1 LLTDINVKIGLHK
14 EKWIVDLQLNC
25 IVGLQKMIDYSP
37 HTKYTAQKIQDKV
50 TRGAYFY
57 SSFSIDDGIGSTTN
71 IKKLIEKLTLR
82 YDLNLTS
89 RQRNYRLKTGKPI
102 ADLIVQDVI
111 YENRWQFILL
121 ITTPNSH
128 KHSKQISPPNEEQKQ
143 IGKDKIFEIEEL
155 SFSRENIIAETDLIH
170 NYFNDDEAFQFVM
183 SKPYLELDF
192 AGCSAELIR
201 MTHKKYKSNS
211 DKFYKTP
218 SKPFSWT
225 WRWKKEVIAKKKS
238 DLVSIINRYVSQT
251 NKVKPIEDLVKW
263 QSYFQTYAVFRGM
276 RQQVGRLY
284 ALGKLFLYSR
294 SKQRWDD
301 QNLPTL
307 KLYFLPRLELYAES
321 YEEYCLRREIYTNF
335 DLELPRYISLTL
347 DMDKV
352 INFVDKMEKKQHS

>member
-1 LLTDINVKIGLHK
+1 
-14 EKWIVDLQLNC
+14 
-25 IVGLQKMIDYSP
+25 MIDYSP

-82 YDLNLTS
+82 YNLNLTS

-128 KHSKQISPPNEEQKQ
+128 KHSKQPVHLTEQHKQ
-143 IGKDKIFEIEEL
+143 IGKDKIIEMEEL
-155 SFSRENIIAETDLIH
+155 SFSRENLIAETDLIY
-170 NYFNDDEAFQFVM
+170 NYFKDGEVLKFVM

-192 AGCSAELIR
+192 AGCSAELVR
-201 MTHKKYKSNS
+201 MTHKKYKANS

-218 SKPFSWT
+218 NKPFSWT
-225 WRWKKEVIAKKKS
+225 WRWKQEVTAKKKT
-238 DLVSIINRYVSQT
+238 DLVNIINRYVSQP
-251 NKVKPIEDLVKW
+251 NKAKPIEDLLKW

-284 ALGKLFLYSR
+284 TLGKLFLYSR
-294 SKQRWDD
+294 GKQRWDD
-301 QNLPTL
+301 SNLPIL
-307 KLYFLPRLELYAES
+307 KLYFLPRLELYADS
-321 YEEYCLRREIYTNF
+321 YEEYCLRREIYINY
-335 DLELPRYISLTL
+335 DIELPRRLAQNCDWNKIDSFLSNIK
-347 DMDKV
+347 D
-352 INFVDKMEKKQHS
+352 S

>member
-1 LLTDINVKIGLHK
+1 
-14 EKWIVDLQLNC
+14 
-25 IVGLQKMIDYSP
+25 MIDYSP

-57 SSFSIDDGIGSTTN
+57 SSFSIDDCIGSTTN
-71 IKKLIEKLTLR
+71 IKKLIEKLTIR

-128 KHSKQISPPNEEQKQ
+128 RHSKQPIHSNEQQEQ
-143 IGKDKIFEIEEL
+143 IGKDKIYEMEKL
-155 SFSRENIIAETDLIH
+155 SFSKEDIIAETNLIH
-170 NYFNDDEAFQFVM
+170 SYFDDDEDLKFAM

-192 AGCSAELIR
+192 AGCSAELVR

-211 DKFYKTP
+211 DKFYRTP

-225 WRWKKEVIAKKKS
+225 WRWKKEVIAKKKT
-238 DLVSIINRYVSQT
+238 DLVNTINRYVSQP
-251 NKVKPIEDLVKW
+251 NKAKPIEDLVKW

-284 ALGKLFLYSR
+284 TLGKMFLYSR
-294 SKQRWDD
+294 GKQRWHD
-301 QNLPTL
+301 QELPNL
-307 KLYFLPRLELYAES
+307 KLYFAPRYETYAES
-321 YEEYCLRREIYTNF
+321 YDEYCIRRDVYTHF
-335 DLELPRYISLTL
+335 GKELPREIAKDGDWEKIEEFL
-347 DMDKV
+347 D
-352 INFVDKMEKKQHS
+352 

>member
-1 LLTDINVKIGLHK
+1 
-14 EKWIVDLQLNC
+14 
-25 IVGLQKMIDYSP
+25 MIDYSP

-57 SSFSIDDGIGSTTN
+57 SSFSIDDGISSTTN
-71 IKKLIEKLTLR
+71 IKKLIEKLTIR

-102 ADLIVQDVI
+102 ADLIVQDVM
-111 YENRWQFILL
+111 YENRWLFILL

-128 KHSKQISPPNEEQKQ
+128 KHSKQPIHSTEQQKQ

-155 SFSRENIIAETDLIH
+155 SFSRELIIAETDLIH
-170 NYFNDDEAFQFVM
+170 DYFKDDEVLKFVM

-192 AGCSAELIR
+192 SGYSAELVR

-225 WRWKKEVIAKKKS
+225 WRWKKEVVAKKKM
-238 DLVSIINRYVSQT
+238 DLVNIINRYVSQT
-251 NKVKPIEDLVKW
+251 NKAKPIEDLVKW

-284 ALGKLFLYSR
+284 TLGKLFLYSR

-301 QNLPTL
+301 QKLPIL

-321 YEEYCLRREIYTNF
+321 YDEYCLRRDIYVHF
-335 DLELPRYISLTL
+335 GKELPRKLSKTEQWNEIDDFLNA
-347 DMDKV
+347 
-352 INFVDKMEKKQHS
+352 I

>member
-1 LLTDINVKIGLHK
+1 
-14 EKWIVDLQLNC
+14 
-25 IVGLQKMIDYSP
+25 MIDYSP

-82 YDLNLTS
+82 YNLNLTS

-128 KHSKQISPPNEEQKQ
+128 KHSKQPVHPTEQHKQ

-155 SFSRENIIAETDLIH
+155 SFSREHIVGETDLIH
-170 NYFNDDEAFQFVM
+170 DYFKDDEVLKFVM

-192 AGCSAELIR
+192 SEYSAELVR

-225 WRWKKEVIAKKKS
+225 WRWKKEVIAKKKT
-238 DLVSIINRYVSQT
+238 DLVNIINRYVSQT
-251 NKVKPIEDLVKW
+251 NKAKPIEDLVKW

-284 ALGKLFLYSR
+284 TLGKLFLYSR
-294 SKQRWDD
+294 GKQRWDD
-301 QNLPTL
+301 LSLPTL
-307 KLYFLPRLELYAES
+307 KLYFAPRYEKYADS
-321 YEEYCLRREIYTNF
+321 YEEYYLKREIYLNF
-335 DLELPRYISLTL
+335 DKELPRDISSKL
-347 DMDKV
+347 DMHKV
-352 INFVDKMEKKQHS
+352 IEFLDNDRD

>member
-1 LLTDINVKIGLHK
+1 
-14 EKWIVDLQLNC
+14 
-25 IVGLQKMIDYSP
+25 MIDYSP

-57 SSFSIDDGIGSTTN
+57 SSFSVDNGISSTTN
-71 IKKLIEKLTLR
+71 IEKLINKLTIR
-82 YDLNLTS
+82 YGLNLTS

-128 KHSKQISPPNEEQKQ
+128 KHSKQSTHSTEQKKQ
-143 IGKDKIFEIEEL
+143 IGKDNIYEIEEEL
-155 SFSRENIIAETDLIH
+155 SFSREHIIAETNFIH
-170 NYFNDDEAFQFVM
+170 SYFNDDEALKCVM
-183 SKPYLELDF
+183 VKPYLDLDF
-192 AGCSAELIR
+192 AGCSAELVR
-201 MTHKKYKSNS
+201 MTHKKYKPNT
-211 DKFYKTP
+211 DKFYRSP

-225 WRWKKEVIAKKKS
+225 WRWKKEVVAKKKM
-238 DLVSIINRYVSQT
+238 DLVNIINRYVSQP
-251 NKVKPIEDLVKW
+251 NKAKPIEDLIKW

-284 ALGKLFLYSR
+284 TLGKLFIYSR
-294 SKQRWDD
+294 SKQKWDD

-321 YEEYCLRREIYTNF
+321 YEEYCLRREVYINY
-335 DLELPRYISLTL
+335 DVELPRRLAQNCDWNEIDDFLNTT
-347 DMDKV
+347 
-352 INFVDKMEKKQHS
+352 

>member
-1 LLTDINVKIGLHK
+1 
-14 EKWIVDLQLNC
+14 
-25 IVGLQKMIDYSP
+25 MIDYSP

-71 IKKLIEKLTLR
+71 IKKLIDKLTVR

-128 KHSKQISPPNEEQKQ
+128 KHSKQPIHPAEQQKQ
-143 IGKDKIFEIEEL
+143 IGKDKIVEMEEL
-155 SFSRENIIAETDLIH
+155 SFSKEHIIAETDLVH
-170 NYFNDDEAFQFVM
+170 SHFKDDEVLNFIM

-192 AGCSAELIR
+192 AGYSAELVR

-211 DKFYKTP
+211 DKFYRIP

-225 WRWKKEVIAKKKS
+225 WRWKKEVIAKKKT
-238 DLVSIINRYVSQT
+238 DLVNIINRYVSQT
-251 NKVKPIEDLVKW
+251 NKVRPIEDLAKW
-263 QSYFQTYAVFRGM
+263 QAYFQTYAVFRGM

-284 ALGKLFLYSR
+284 TLGKLFLYSR
-294 SKQRWDD
+294 GKQKWDD
-301 QNLPTL
+301 QKLPTL
-307 KLYFLPRLELYAES
+307 KLYFAPRYEIYAES
-321 YEEYCLRREIYTNF
+321 YDEYYLRREIYINY
-335 DLELPRYISLTL
+335 DIEVPRELVLSRDWNQIEQFLKDT
-347 DMDKV
+347 
-352 INFVDKMEKKQHS
+352 

>member
-1 LLTDINVKIGLHK
+1 
-14 EKWIVDLQLNC
+14 
-25 IVGLQKMIDYSP
+25 MIDYSP

-102 ADLIVQDVI
+102 ADLIVQDVM

-128 KHSKQISPPNEEQKQ
+128 RHSKQPVHSTEQQKQ
-143 IGKDKIFEIEEL
+143 IDKDKIFEMEEL
-155 SFSRENIIAETDLIH
+155 SFSREQIIAETDLIH
-170 NYFNDDEAFQFVM
+170 RYFNDDELLKFVM

-192 AGCSAELIR
+192 AGCSAELVR

-211 DKFYKTP
+211 DKFYRTP
-218 SKPFSWT
+218 NKPFSWT
-225 WRWKKEVIAKKKS
+225 WKWKKEVIAKKKT
-238 DLVSIINRYVSQT
+238 DLVNIINRYVSQAD
-251 NKVKPIEDLVKW
+251 KAKPIEDLNKW

-284 ALGKLFLYSR
+284 SLGKLFLYSR

-301 QNLPTL
+301 QKLPIL

-321 YEEYCLRREIYTNF
+321 YEQYCLRREIYINY
-335 DLELPRYISLTL
+335 DVELPIGLAQNYDWNEIDNFLTNN
-347 DMDKV
+347 V
-352 INFVDKMEKKQHS
+352 

>member
-1 LLTDINVKIGLHK
+1 
-14 EKWIVDLQLNC
+14 
-25 IVGLQKMIDYSP
+25 MIDYSP

-71 IKKLIEKLTLR
+71 IKKLIDKLTVR

-128 KHSKQISPPNEEQKQ
+128 KHRKQPIHSTEQQKQ

-155 SFSRENIIAETDLIH
+155 SFSREHIIAEIDLIH
-170 NYFNDDEAFQFVM
+170 DYFKDDEVLNFIM

-192 AGCSAELIR
+192 AGCSAELVR

-211 DKFYKTP
+211 DKFYRTP

-225 WRWKKEVIAKKKS
+225 WRWKKDVIAKKKT
-238 DLVSIINRYVSQT
+238 DLVNIINRYVSQS
-251 NKVKPIEDLVKW
+251 NKAKSIEDVVKW

-284 ALGKLFLYSR
+284 TLGKLFLYSR
-294 SKQRWDD
+294 GKQRWDD
-301 QNLPTL
+301 QELPNL
-307 KLYFLPRLELYAES
+307 KLYFAPRYEKYADS
-321 YEEYCLRREIYTNF
+321 YEEYFLKREIYLNF
-335 DLELPRYISLTL
+335 NKELPREISSKLNMNQVIEFL
-347 DMDKV
+347 DKDMV
-352 INFVDKMEKKQHS
+352 

>member
-1 LLTDINVKIGLHK
+1 
-14 EKWIVDLQLNC
+14 
-25 IVGLQKMIDYSP
+25 MIDYSP

-82 YDLNLTS
+82 YNLNLTS
-89 RQRNYRLKTGKPI
+89 RQRNYRLKTGQPI

-128 KHSKQISPPNEEQKQ
+128 RHSKQPIHANEQQEQ
-143 IGKDKIFEIEEL
+143 IGKDKIFEMQEL
-155 SFSRENIIAETDLIH
+155 AFSREHIIADTDLIH
-170 NYFNDDEAFQFVM
+170 SYFKDDEVLKFVM

-192 AGCSAELIR
+192 AGCSAELVR

-211 DKFYKTP
+211 DKFYRTP

-225 WRWKKEVIAKKKS
+225 WRWKKEVVAKKKI
-238 DLVSIINRYVSQT
+238 DLVNIINRYVSQA
-251 NKVKPIEDLVKW
+251 NKAKPIEDLVKW

-276 RQQVGRLY
+276 RQQVGR
-284 ALGKLFLYSR
+284 GGSG
-294 SKQRWDD
+294 
-301 QNLPTL
+301 NLNNTY
-307 KLYFLPRLELYAES
+307 K
-321 YEEYCLRREIYTNF
+321 
-335 DLELPRYISLTL
+335 
-347 DMDKV
+347 
-352 INFVDKMEKKQHS
+352 

>member
-1 LLTDINVKIGLHK
+1 
-14 EKWIVDLQLNC
+14 
-25 IVGLQKMIDYSP
+25 MIDYSP

-57 SSFSIDDGIGSTTN
+57 SSFSIDDGIGSATN

-128 KHSKQISPPNEEQKQ
+128 RHSKQPIRSNEQQEQ
-143 IGKDKIFEIEEL
+143 IGKDKIYEMEEL
-155 SFSRENIIAETDLIH
+155 SFSKENIIAEIDLIH
-170 NYFNDDEAFQFVM
+170 NYFNDDEVLKLVM

-192 AGCSAELIR
+192 AGCSAELVR

-211 DKFYKTP
+211 DKFYRTP

-225 WRWKKEVIAKKKS
+225 WRWKKEVLAKKKT
-238 DLVSIINRYVSQT
+238 DLVNIINRYVSQI
-251 NKVKPIEDLVKW
+251 NKVRPIEDLVKW

-284 ALGKLFLYSR
+284 TLGKLFLYSR
-294 SKQRWDD
+294 GKQRWHD
-301 QNLPTL
+301 QELPNL
-307 KLYFLPRLELYAES
+307 KLYFAPRYETYAES
-321 YEEYCLRREIYTNF
+321 YGEYCLRREIYINY
-335 DLELPRYISLTL
+335 DVELPRRLAQNCDWNKIDSFLSNIK
-347 DMDKV
+347 D
-352 INFVDKMEKKQHS
+352 S

>member
-1 LLTDINVKIGLHK
+1 
-14 EKWIVDLQLNC
+14 
-25 IVGLQKMIDYSP
+25 MIDYSP

-57 SSFSIDDGIGSTTN
+57 SSFSIDDGISSTTN
-71 IKKLIEKLTLR
+71 IKKLIEKLTIR

-102 ADLIVQDVI
+102 ADLIVQNVM

-128 KHSKQISPPNEEQKQ
+128 KHSKQSIRSTEQQKQ

-155 SFSRENIIAETDLIH
+155 SFSRELIIAETDLIH
-170 NYFNDDEAFQFVM
+170 DYFKDDEVLNFII
-183 SKPYLELDF
+183 SKPYLEMDF
-192 AGCSAELIR
+192 AGYSAELVR

-225 WRWKKEVIAKKKS
+225 WRWKKEVVAKKKM
-238 DLVSIINRYVSQT
+238 DLVNIINRYVSQT
-251 NKVKPIEDLVKW
+251 NKAKPIEDLVKW

-284 ALGKLFLYSR
+284 TLGKLFLYSR
-294 SKQRWDD
+294 SKQRWDH
-301 QNLPTL
+301 QNLPIL

-321 YEEYCLRREIYTNF
+321 YEEYCLRREIYINY
-335 DLELPRYISLTL
+335 DIELPRRLAQNCDWNEIDSFLNT
-347 DMDKV
+347 
-352 INFVDKMEKKQHS
+352 N

>member
-1 LLTDINVKIGLHK
+1 
-14 EKWIVDLQLNC
+14 
-25 IVGLQKMIDYSP
+25 MIDYSP

-57 SSFSIDDGIGSTTN
+57 SSFSIDNGIGSTTN

-128 KHSKQISPPNEEQKQ
+128 RHSKQPIHSTEHQKQ
-143 IGKDKIFEIEEL
+143 IGKDKIFEMEEL
-155 SFSRENIIAETDLIH
+155 SFSREHIIAETDLIH
-170 NYFNDDEAFQFVM
+170 RYFNDDEVLKFVM

-192 AGCSAELIR
+192 AGCSAELVR
-201 MTHKKYKSNS
+201 MTHKKYRSNS
-211 DKFYKTP
+211 DKFYRTP

-225 WRWKKEVIAKKKS
+225 WRWKKDVIAKKKT
-238 DLVSIINRYVSQT
+238 DLVNIINRYVSQT

-284 ALGKLFLYSR
+284 TLGKLFLYSR
-294 SKQRWDD
+294 GKQRWDD
-301 QNLPTL
+301 STLPTL
-307 KLYFLPRLELYAES
+307 KLYFAPRYEIYSES
-321 YEEYCLRREIYTNF
+321 YEEYCLRRDIYINF
-335 DLELPRYISLTL
+335 NLELPRELAKNHNWIEI
-347 DMDKV
+347 D
-352 INFVDKMEKKQHS
+352 NFLSRSM

>member
-1 LLTDINVKIGLHK
+1 
-14 EKWIVDLQLNC
+14 
-25 IVGLQKMIDYSP
+25 MIDYSP
-37 HTKYTAQKIQDKV
+37 HTKYTAQKIQDNV

-57 SSFSIDDGIGSTTN
+57 SSFSIDDGISSTTN
-71 IKKLIEKLTLR
+71 IKKLIEKLTIR

-102 ADLIVQDVI
+102 ADLIVQNVM

-128 KHSKQISPPNEEQKQ
+128 KHSKQSIRSTEQQKQ
-143 IGKDKIFEIEEL
+143 ICKDKIFEIEEL
-155 SFSRENIIAETDLIH
+155 SFSRELIIAETDLIH
-170 NYFNDDEAFQFVM
+170 DYFKDDEVLNFIM
-183 SKPYLELDF
+183 SKPYLEMDF
-192 AGCSAELIR
+192 AGYSAELVR

-225 WRWKKEVIAKKKS
+225 WRWKKEVVAKKKM
-238 DLVSIINRYVSQT
+238 DLVNIINRYVSQT
-251 NKVKPIEDLVKW
+251 NKAKPIEDLVKW

-284 ALGKLFLYSR
+284 TLGKLFLYSR
-294 SKQRWDD
+294 SKQRWDH

-321 YEEYCLRREIYTNF
+321 YEEYCLRREIYINY
-335 DLELPRYISLTL
+335 DIELPRRLAQNCDWNEIDSFLNT
-347 DMDKV
+347 
-352 INFVDKMEKKQHS
+352 N

>member
-1 LLTDINVKIGLHK
+1 
-14 EKWIVDLQLNC
+14 
-25 IVGLQKMIDYSP
+25 MIDYSP

-71 IKKLIEKLTLR
+71 IKKLIEKLTIR

-128 KHSKQISPPNEEQKQ
+128 RHSKQPIHSTEQQKQ
-143 IGKDKIFEIEEL
+143 IGKDKIFEVEES
-155 SFSRENIIAETDLIH
+155 SFSREHIIAETDLIH
-170 NYFNDDEAFQFVM
+170 DYFKDDEVLKFVM

-192 AGCSAELIR
+192 ADCSAELVR

-225 WRWKKEVIAKKKS
+225 WRWKKEVIAKKKT
-238 DLVSIINRYVSQT
+238 DLVNIINRYVSQT
-251 NKVKPIEDLVKW
+251 NKTKPIDDLIKW

-284 ALGKLFLYSR
+284 TLGKLFLYSR

-301 QNLPTL
+301 QKLPIL

-321 YEEYCLRREIYTNF
+321 YDEYCLRRDIYVHF
-335 DLELPRYISLTL
+335 GKELPRKLSKTEQWNEIDDFLNA
-347 DMDKV
+347 
-352 INFVDKMEKKQHS
+352 I

>member
-1 LLTDINVKIGLHK
+1 
-14 EKWIVDLQLNC
+14 
-25 IVGLQKMIDYSP
+25 MIDYSP

-71 IKKLIEKLTLR
+71 IKKLIDKLTVR

-128 KHSKQISPPNEEQKQ
+128 KHSKQPIHSTEQQKQ

-155 SFSRENIIAETDLIH
+155 SFSREHIIAEIDLIH
-170 NYFNDDEAFQFVM
+170 DYFKDDEVLNFIM

-192 AGCSAELIR
+192 AGCSAELVR

-211 DKFYKTP
+211 DKFYRTP

-225 WRWKKEVIAKKKS
+225 WRWKKDVIAKKKT
-238 DLVSIINRYVSQT
+238 DLVNIINRYVSQS
-251 NKVKPIEDLVKW
+251 NKAKSIEDVVKW

-284 ALGKLFLYSR
+284 TLGKLFLYSR

-301 QNLPTL
+301 QELPTL
-307 KLYFLPRLELYAES
+307 KLYFIPRYETYSES
-321 YEEYCLRREIYTNF
+321 YDEYCLRREIYINF
-335 DLELPRYISLTL
+335 NVELPREIILTN
-347 DMDKV
+347 DWNI
-352 INFVDKMEKKQHS
+352 INEYLE

>member
-1 LLTDINVKIGLHK
+1 
-14 EKWIVDLQLNC
+14 
-25 IVGLQKMIDYSP
+25 MIDYSP

-71 IKKLIEKLTLR
+71 IKKLIEKLTDR

-102 ADLIVQDVI
+102 ADLIVQDVM

-128 KHSKQISPPNEEQKQ
+128 KHSKQSIHATEQQKK

-155 SFSRENIIAETDLIH
+155 SFSRELIIAETDLVH
-170 NYFNDDEAFQFVM
+170 NYFKDDEVLKFVM

-192 AGCSAELIR
+192 AGCSAELVR
-201 MTHKKYKSNS
+201 MTHKMYKSNS
-211 DKFYKTP
+211 EKFYRTP

-225 WRWKKEVIAKKKS
+225 WRWKKEVIAKKKTE
-238 DLVSIINRYVSQT
+238 LINIINRYVSQSD
-251 NKVKPIEDLVKW
+251 KAKPIEDLKKW

-276 RQQVGRLY
+276 RQQVGRLFS
-284 ALGKLFLYSR
+284 LGKLFFYSR
-294 SKQRWDD
+294 SKKTWEDEKLPKM
-301 QNLPTL
+301 NL
-307 KLYFLPRLELYAES
+307 Y
-321 YEEYCLRREIYTNF
+321 
-335 DLELPRYISLTL
+335 
-347 DMDKV
+347 
-352 INFVDKMEKKQHS
+352 

>member
-1 LLTDINVKIGLHK
+1 
-14 EKWIVDLQLNC
+14 
-25 IVGLQKMIDYSP
+25 MIDYSP

-71 IKKLIEKLTLR
+71 IKKLIEKLTIR

-128 KHSKQISPPNEEQKQ
+128 KHSKQPVHPTEQHKQ
-143 IGKDKIFEIEEL
+143 IGKDKIIEMEEL

-170 NYFNDDEAFQFVM
+170 DYFKDGEVLKFVM

-192 AGCSAELIR
+192 AGCSAELVR
-201 MTHKKYKSNS
+201 MTHKKYKANS

-218 SKPFSWT
+218 NKPFSWT
-225 WRWKKEVIAKKKS
+225 WRWKQEVTAKKKT
-238 DLVSIINRYVSQT
+238 DLVNIINRYVSQP
-251 NKVKPIEDLVKW
+251 NKAKPIEDLVKW

-284 ALGKLFLYSR
+284 TLGKLFLYSR
-294 SKQRWDD
+294 GKQRWNDS
-301 QNLPTL
+301 NLPTL
-307 KLYFLPRLELYAES
+307 KLYFAPRYETYAES
-321 YEEYCLRREIYTNF
+321 YDEYCLRREIYINF
-335 DLELPRYISLTL
+335 NFELPREIILTN
-347 DMDKV
+347 DWNI
-352 INFVDKMEKKQHS
+352 INEYLE

>member
-1 LLTDINVKIGLHK
+1 
-14 EKWIVDLQLNC
+14 
-25 IVGLQKMIDYSP
+25 MIDYSP

-128 KHSKQISPPNEEQKQ
+128 KHSKQSVHPTEQQKQ
-143 IGKDKIFEIEEL
+143 IGKDKIFEIEEEL
-155 SFSRENIIAETDLIH
+155 SFSREHIIAETDLIH
-170 NYFNDDEAFQFVM
+170 DYFKDDEVLKFVM

-192 AGCSAELIR
+192 AGYSAELIR

-211 DKFYKTP
+211 DKFYRTP

-225 WRWKKEVIAKKKS
+225 WRWKKDVIAKKKT
-238 DLVSIINRYVSQT
+238 DLVNIINRYVSQP
-251 NKVKPIEDLVKW
+251 NKAKPIEDLNKW
-263 QSYFQTYAVFRGM
+263 QTYFQTYAVFRGM

-284 ALGKLFLYSR
+284 TLGRLFLYSR
-294 SKQRWDD
+294 GKQRWDD
-301 QNLPTL
+301 ENLPIL
-307 KLYFLPRLELYAES
+307 KLYFLPRCKMYAES
-321 YEEYCLRREIYTNF
+321 YDEYRLRREIYVNF
-335 DLELPRYISLTL
+335 DVQLPRELACKPDWTEIQQYL
-347 DMDKV
+347 DQL
-352 INFVDKMEKKQHS
+352 EA

>member
-1 LLTDINVKIGLHK
+1 
-14 EKWIVDLQLNC
+14 
-25 IVGLQKMIDYSP
+25 MIDYSP

-71 IKKLIEKLTLR
+71 IKKLIDKLTVR

-128 KHSKQISPPNEEQKQ
+128 KHSKQPIHSTEQQKQ
-143 IGKDKIFEIEEL
+143 IGKDKIFEMEEL
-155 SFSRENIIAETDLIH
+155 SFSREHIVAETNLIH
-170 NYFNDDEAFQFVM
+170 SYFNDDEDLKFVM
-183 SKPYLELDF
+183 AKPYLDLDF
-192 AGCSAELIR
+192 AGCSAELVR

-211 DKFYKTP
+211 DKFYRTP

-225 WRWKKEVIAKKKS
+225 WRWKKEVVAKKKT
-238 DLVSIINRYVSQT
+238 DLVNIINRYVSQA
-251 NKVKPIEDLVKW
+251 NKTRSIEDLVKW

-284 ALGKLFLYSR
+284 ILGKLFLYSR
-294 SKQRWDD
+294 GKQRW
-301 QNLPTL
+301 
-307 KLYFLPRLELYAES
+307 
-321 YEEYCLRREIYTNF
+321 EEVV
-335 DLELPRYISLTL
+335 PH
-347 DMDKV
+347 V
-352 INFVDKMEKKQHS
+352 